1 MAEPSKAAQRL
12 PAEIYYADE
21 LAALRAADP
30 YPRPP
35 GWSLSPK
42 GVEAFVLGDAEQG
55 SSPKFVAP
63 SAIVTRVIISLAT
76 QRGAMLVGEPGTAK
90 SWLSELICAAIS
102 NDSTLVVQ
110 GGAIETVQQL
120 LYSWNKAIVER
131 KGPCLEALI
140 PGPVYRGMAAGILVR
155 YEEIARSSPALQD
168 ALLSIMSERSI
179 PIPELRGEESILYA
193 REGFNLVATSNTSDQ
208 GVNEM
213 SAALKRRMNFE
224 TIRPISSV
232 DDEIGVV
239 LREARKLL
247 QASGVT
253 VEPDEAI
260 VRALVVIFH
269 ELRNGQTLDGRSTD
283 RLASAVLSTAEAVSV
298 AHAMGVYAFYYRDG
312 RMMAEDFTDFL
323 VGAAIKDNAADLK
336 RINHYFESEVALRR
350 EPVWQTIFERWRRS
364 FRY

>member
-1 MAEPSKAAQRL
+1 M
-12 PAEIYYADE
+12 
-21 LAALRAADP
+21 
-30 YPRPP
+30 
-35 GWSLSPK
+35 
-42 GVEAFVLGDAEQG
+42 
-55 SSPKFVAP
+55 
-63 SAIVTRVIISLAT
+63 
-76 QRGAMLVGEPGTAK
+76 
-90 SWLSELICAAIS
+90 
-102 NDSTLVVQ
+102 
-110 GGAIETVQQL
+110 
-120 LYSWNKAIVER
+120 
-131 KGPCLEALI
+131 
-140 PGPVYRGMAAGILVR
+140 
-155 YEEIARSSPALQD
+155 
-168 ALLSIMSERSI
+168 
-179 PIPELRGEESILYA
+179 
-193 REGFNLVATSNTSDQ
+193 
-208 GVNEM
+208 
-213 SAALKRRMNFE
+213 
-224 TIRPISSV
+224 
-232 DDEIGVV
+232 V

-364 FRY
+364 FRS